1 MMRRALQL
9 GLAAQLAAAAACIT
23 TSGERIL
30 AGDVAKE
37 LSEFSAVPSA
47 TALGYAPAF
56 GARRVLRAA
65 QLVRFAGQHGVELAT
80 TKDICVE
87 RATRTLHSEDLLAA
101 MRGAFGTENVRLSI
115 LDFSRNPV
123 PPGETTF
130 PRLGLPAVAPGGDAP
145 VLWRGYVQYATG
157 RKFPIWARVKV
168 IAQLSRIV
176 AVGNLEPGRPITEG
190 QVRVE
195 EREGYPR
202 NSPSPRVEEIL
213 NKVPRRLI
221 KDGAE
226 VIPSLLGEE
235 RPVARGQKVQVEVH
249 SGAMRLTLEGRAE
262 SAGDVG
268 GTISVR
274 NPESGRLFS
283 ARVSGKGR
291 AVVNTP

>member
-1 MMRRALQL
+1 MLFDSHCHLDHPRLLPRLPAL
-9 GLAAQLAAAAACIT
+9 LAAAEAAGVT
-23 TSGERIL
+23 R
-30 AGDVAKE
+30 
-37 LSEFSAVPSA
+37 F
-47 TALGYAPAF
+47 
-56 GARRVLRAA
+56 
-65 QLVRFAGQHGVELAT
+65 LV
-80 TKDICVE
+80 
-87 RATRTLHSEDLLAA
+87 
-101 MRGAFGTENVRLSI
+101 
-115 LDFSRNPV
+115 
-123 PPGETTF
+123 
-130 PRLGLPAVAPGGDAP
+130 PAVAPGGDAP

-168 IAQLSRIV
+168 AAQMTRIV
-176 AVGNLEPGRPITEG
+176 AAANLEPGRPITEG

-202 NSPSPRVEEIL
+202 NSPSPRVEEVL
-213 NKVPRRLI
+213 NKVPRKLI

-249 SGAMRLTLEGRAE
+249 SGAMHLTLEGRAE

-291 AVVNTP
+291 AVINQP